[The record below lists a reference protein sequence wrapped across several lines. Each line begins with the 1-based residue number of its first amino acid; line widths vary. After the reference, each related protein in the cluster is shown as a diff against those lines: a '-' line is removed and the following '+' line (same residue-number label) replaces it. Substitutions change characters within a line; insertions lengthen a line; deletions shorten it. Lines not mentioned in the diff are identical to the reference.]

1 MRIYKLLTAV
11 VAIAL
16 ALAATSCLK
25 YEKSANSHT
34 TGTTTL
40 VCDNTFQNIMSQE
53 IDVFEYD
60 YPDAH
65 ILARYAT
72 QAEAFDS
79 LMSLN
84 TKTIVVARDVTP
96 REREILKNKQRT
108 VRSTKIA
115 VDAVALIVNPD
126 NPVSKL
132 SLKEVSEILSGE
144 SKNWNDIWPTDLGEI
159 AVVFDDQSSSLVGY
173 MRDSLL
179 NGGPLGANVY
189 AQGSVADVFKTVRD
203 NKNALG
209 VVGVSWLTT
218 DMGSSD
224 ISKEDL
230 AISVKSDEPLE
241 GADLQEGMNLNKV
254 KVLALYNDKLAEA
267 GEEPRAY
274 KPYQEYSFNGNYP
287 LFRQMYMI
295 TTGASGSLA
304 GGFYA
309 FVTGNIGQKI
319 IAKTGILP
327 ARMQR
332 INVELS
338 R

>member
-1 MRIYKLLTAV
+1 MKLTNILAGAAV
-11 VAIAL
+11 AVM
-16 ALAATSCLK
+16 AAGLSGCLK
-25 YEKSANSHT
+25 YEKKANSHT
-34 TGTTTL
+34 TGTTTI
-40 VCDNTFQNIMSQE
+40 VCDNTFQNIMAQE
-53 IDVFEYD
+53 IDVFEYQ

-84 TKTIVVARDVTP
+84 TKTIIVSRDITQQ
-96 REREILKNKQRT
+96 ERDAIKRKNRN

-115 VDAVALIVNPD
+115 VDAVALIVNPQ

-132 SLKEVSEILSGE
+132 TLKEVSQILAGE
-144 SKNWNDIWPTDLGEI
+144 STEWNDIWPCDLGKI
-159 AVVFDDQSSSLVGY
+159 SVVFDDKSSSLVTY

-179 NGGPLGANVY
+179 NGAPLGANVY
-189 AQGSVADVFKTVRD
+189 AQGSIPAVFKAVKD
-203 NKNALG
+203 SKNAIG
-209 VVGVSWLTT
+209 VVGVSWVTT
-218 DMGSSD
+218 DMASAD
-224 ISKEDL
+224 MSKEDL
-230 AISVKSDEPLE
+230 AISVLGEEPVEGATLSDE
-241 GADLQEGMNLNKV
+241 V
-254 KVLALYNDKLAEA
+254 KVLALYNDRISGDEA
-267 GEEPRAY
+267 RAY
-274 KPYQEYSFNGNYP
+274 KPYQQYIFDGKYP

-332 INVELS
+332 IQVELGE
-338 R
+338 

>member
-1 MRIYKLLTAV
+1 MRIINSLLAAAAAV
-11 VAIAL
+11 TIA
-16 ALAATSCLK
+16 ATATSCLK
-25 YEKSANSHT
+25 YEKAANSHT
-34 TGTTTL
+34 TGTTTI
-40 VCDNTFQNIMSQE
+40 VCDNTFQNIMKQE
-53 IDVFEYD
+53 IDVFEYQ

-84 TKTIVVARDVTP
+84 TKTIVVSRDLTQK
-96 REREILKNKQRT
+96 ERDILKNKHRT
-108 VRSTKIA
+108 ARSTKIA
-115 VDAVALIVNPD
+115 VDAVALIVNPA
-126 NPVSKL
+126 NPVDNL
-132 SLKEVSEILSGE
+132 TLKELREILSGN
-144 SKNWNDIWPTDLGEI
+144 SKNWNDIEPSDLGEI
-159 AVVFDDQSSSLVGY
+159 SVVFDDQASSLVTY

-189 AQGSVADVFKTVRD
+189 AQGSVADVFKTVQES
-203 NKNALG
+203 KSSIG
-209 VVGVSWLTT
+209 VVGVSWITT
-218 DMGSSD
+218 DMGSAD

-230 AISVKSDEPLE
+230 AASILGDGPVE
-241 GADLQEGMNLNKV
+241 GADLGQGAETNKV
-254 KVLALYNDKLAEA
+254 KVLGLYNEKTEEA
-267 GEEPRAY
+267 RAY
-274 KPYQEYSFNGNYP
+274 KPYQQWIFDGKYP

-309 FVTGNIGQKI
+309 FVTGNTGQKI

-332 INVELS
+332 IDVELM
-338 R
+338 

>member
-1 MRIYKLLTAV
+1 MKKNILTAV
-11 VAIAL
+11 VAV
-16 ALAATSCLK
+16 ALAAATTGCLK
-25 YEKSANSHT
+25 YEKAANSHT
-34 TGTTTL
+34 TGTTTI
-40 VCDNTFQNIMSQE
+40 VCDNTFQNIMAQE
-53 IDVFEYD
+53 IDVFEYQ

-84 TKTIVVARDVTP
+84 TKTIVVSRDVSP
-96 REREILKNKQRT
+96 REKEILKNKRRT

-115 VDAVALIVNPD
+115 VDAVALIVNPE
-126 NPVSKL
+126 NPVNNL
-132 SLKEVSEILSGE
+132 TLKELSQILSGE
-144 SKNWNDIWPTDLGEI
+144 SKDWNDIQPTDLGKI
-159 AVVFDDQSSSLVGY
+159 SVVFDDKASSLVTY

-189 AQGSVADVFKTVRD
+189 AQGSVADVFKAVQD
-203 NKNALG
+203 SKNAIG
-209 VVGVSWLTT
+209 VVGVSWITT
-218 DMGSSD
+218 DMGSAD
-224 ISKEDL
+224 MSKEDL
-230 AISVKSDEPLE
+230 ATSVLGDGPVE
-241 GADLQEGMNLNKV
+241 GADLEQGTAANKV
-254 KVLALYNDKLAEA
+254 KVLGLYNDKTGEA
-267 GEEPRAY
+267 RAY
-274 KPYQEYSFNGNYP
+274 KPYQQWIFDGKYP

-332 INVELS
+332 INVELGQ
-338 R
+338 